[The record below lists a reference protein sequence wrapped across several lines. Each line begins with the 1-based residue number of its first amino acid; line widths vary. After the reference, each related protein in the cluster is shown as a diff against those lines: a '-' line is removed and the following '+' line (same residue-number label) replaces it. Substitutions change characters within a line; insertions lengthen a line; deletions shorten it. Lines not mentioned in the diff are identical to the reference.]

1 MTLLVASLS
10 AVAAALVAGVVLR
23 VPVVPALR
31 RPSLDLR
38 RFVPAL
44 AGVGAGAVVAAVSG
58 SVALGVFPGLV
69 VALAPSALRARRQAE
84 AADEVHRAWPDALRD
99 LIASVASGASLAS
112 ALERLAQRGPHAL
125 RPAFDRYVTVSKTA
139 GVVPAL
145 ETVKRDLADPT
156 SDRVLEVLMLAHER
170 GGGMVTE
177 ILQDLAEAT
186 TRDLWA
192 LEQVRTE
199 NLEQKINA
207 RAVFVLP
214 WIVLIALTAREG
226 AIRDFYAAPAG
237 VLVIAIGALASGF
250 GMWLV
255 GRLGREP
262 DEPRVFGP

>member
-1 MTLLVASLS
+1 MTLLVAS
-10 AVAAALVAGVVLR
+10 ATALVAALGVAVVLR
-23 VPVVPALR
+23 VPVVSVLR
-31 RPSLDLR
+31 RPAVDIR
-38 RFVPAL
+38 RL
-44 AGVGAGAVVAAVSG
+44 APVVAGAGAGALVAFLAGSFAV
-58 SVALGVFPGLV
+58 GVFPGVV
-69 VALAPSALRARRQAE
+69 VALVPSALRTRRRAE
-84 AADEVHRAWPDALRD
+84 AAEEVHRAWPDALRD
-99 LIASVASGASLAS
+99 LIASVASGGSLAS
-112 ALERLAQRGPHAL
+112 ALERLSQRGPHAL
-125 RPAFDRYVTVSKTA
+125 RPAFSRYVSVARTA

-145 ETVKRDLADPT
+145 ESVKRDLADPT

-192 LEQVRTE
+192 LEQIRTE

-226 AIRDFYAAPAG
+226 AIRDFYASPAG
-237 VLVIAIGALASGF
+237 VFVIALGALASGF

-262 DEPRVFGP
+262 DEPRVFGS